1 MQSNQTTLIAA
12 AWPASDRFAAVRAIL
27 LVVAGSLLLTIAA
40 KTQVPMWPVQM
51 SLQTFAV
58 LLIGATY
65 GWRLGGATVLAY
77 LAQGFAGLPVF
88 GGAVAGPAYFFGP
101 TGGYLIGFLLTA
113 VIAGWLAERGWTRSF
128 PRLVGAL
135 ALANA
140 AMYVPG
146 LAWLWIGFMPGL
158 QETLAAGLLPFL
170 VGDAV
175 KLLLVAA
182 LLPAAWSVIGRRR
195 HT

>member
-12 AWPASDRFAAVRAIL
+12 AWPATERFAAVRAIL
-27 LVVAGSLLLTIAA
+27 LVIAGSLLLTIAA

-51 SLQTFAV
+51 SMQSFAV
-58 LLIGATY
+58 LLIGTTY

-88 GGAVAGPAYFFGP
+88 GGAVAGPAYFLGP
-101 TGGYLIGFLLTA
+101 TAGFLIGFVLTA
-113 VIAGWLAERGWTRSF
+113 VIAGWLAERGWARSF
-128 PRLVGAL
+128 PKLVAAL
-135 ALANA
+135 VLANA

-146 LAWLWIGFMPGL
+146 LAWLWIGYMPGL
-158 QETLAAGLLPFL
+158 GETLAAGMVPFL
-170 VGDAV
+170 IGDAV

-182 LLPAAWSVIGRRR
+182 VLHAGWTVLGRRKA
-195 HT
+195 